1 MPTAKENSIMNS
13 TTKAQILKE
22 FEDTGILRQTT
33 YTKKEV
39 EGELR
44 KLENMISEFAG
55 LPGASKSQIYRR
67 IYWLWQRKKVFRKIR
82 RLKNFDSGE
91 EQIPYEFRTE

>member
-55 LPGASKSQIYRR
+55 LPGASKISDIQAHI
-67 IYWLWQRKKVFRKIR
+67 LALAEEKGLSEDPKI
-82 RLKNFDSGE
+82 K
-91 EQIPYEFRTE
+91 EF

>member
-1 MPTAKENSIMNS
+1 MNS

-55 LPGASKSQIYRR
+55 LPGTSKISDIQAHI
-67 IYWLWQRKKVFRKIR
+67 LALAEEKGLSEDPKI
-82 RLKNFDSGE
+82 K
-91 EQIPYEFRTE
+91 EF